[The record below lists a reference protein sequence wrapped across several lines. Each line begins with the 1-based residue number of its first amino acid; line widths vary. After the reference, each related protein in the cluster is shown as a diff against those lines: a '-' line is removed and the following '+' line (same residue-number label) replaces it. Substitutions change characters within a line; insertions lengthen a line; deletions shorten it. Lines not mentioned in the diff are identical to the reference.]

1 MSVISEWLRRPLRKK
16 DAVLSGVVIFGF
28 PMAVVLVWFF
38 NSEGAFFSVVL
49 VCIALLGGYVWG
61 LLMWHLFLEAYARR
75 KK

>member
-28 PMAVVLVWFF
+28 PMAVVLV
-38 NSEGAFFSVVL
+38 
-49 VCIALLGGYVWG
+49 CIALLGGYVWG